1 MEITRQTIE
10 AAARLFI
17 QARADARAIEA
28 RLNDFNDGMIY
39 TSCSINPQLQIGTEV
54 FDEAVKQLGIEY
66 QKNDDWSDRY
76 PELGEKSFSIEVDGQ
91 TVTIIA
97 LYNKEVKHD

>member
-1 MEITRQTIE
+1 MEISRQTIE

-17 QARADARAIEA
+17 QARADTRAIED
-28 RLNDFNDGMIY
+28 RLHAFNDGMIY
-39 TSCSINPQLQIGTEV
+39 NSCSVNSQLQIGTAA

-66 QKNDDWSDRY
+66 QINDDWSDKY

-97 LYNKEVKHD
+97 LYYKEDKHD